1 MNSKQT
7 KTGDIVQLNECND
20 NDATYGIISIKLKK
34 AFAQLQQAQTVLIE
48 FIEQLQS
55 TFGVLHTTGLHA
67 EWESTKVS
75 VTDYWQDADGQDWKV
90 KGWTDGKT
98 IAVFYIKNIARVP
111 VARESYFLNGAYHT
125 RP

>member
-7 KTGDIVQLNECND
+7 KTGDIVQVNECND

-48 FIEQLQS
+48 FMEQLQP
-55 TFGVLHTTGLHA
+55 TFGVLHTTGLQA
-67 EWESTKVS
+67 EWESTNVS

-98 IAVFYIKNIARVP
+98 MAVFYIRNIAKVP
-111 VARESYFLNGAYHT
+111 VARECYFLNGTYLT
-125 RP
+125 GL

>member
-7 KTGDIVQLNECND
+7 KTGDIVQVNECND

-48 FIEQLQS
+48 FIEQLQP
-55 TFGVLHTTGLHA
+55 TFGVLHTTGLQA
-67 EWESTKVS
+67 EWESTHVS

-98 IAVFYIKNIARVP
+98 MAVFYIKNIGQVT
-111 VARESYFLNGAYHT
+111 VARESYFLNGTYHT